1 VATTNNILLGTSG
14 WSYKEWI
21 GPFYTKQDKSFLK
34 AYTSVFNT
42 VEIDSTFY
50 RYPSKGTA
58 MGWARY
64 SPEGFVFTAKLP
76 KLITHEKKL
85 GIVSDVEKDLNTF
98 VDLMEPLWLGGKL
111 GCLLIQLPP
120 SFDYKPKELESFFK
134 ILPSQIKFAVEFRN
148 LSWMR
153 EETWFLLEKYN
164 VAYAIVDEP
173 LLPPEVHIT
182 SDIAYFRWHGKGEQP
197 WFDYRYKTEELEP
210 WIPKLKNT
218 SEKAKKIYGYFNN
231 HFHGY
236 AVENCLQI
244 LQMLGQ
250 MTPQQDYS
258 LQKVQSH
265 FETLGKTMEMKLDA
279 FKEMDTQTPEKLLLA
294 FTDAKRLSRAKE
306 IRDDELQI
314 TKQTSKIIEAT
325 LRDYKVL
332 IDLEDRMLRHNCE
345 DWAKGLASK
354 RICKHISKVIL
365 SINRNT
371 ALDLL
376 RDLQQNKNE
385 WKFEL
390 IPNTSDKS

>member
-1 VATTNNILLGTSG
+1 
-14 WSYKEWI
+14 
-21 GPFYTKQDKSFLK
+21 
-34 AYTSVFNT
+34 
-42 VEIDSTFY
+42 
-50 RYPSKGTA
+50 
-58 MGWARY
+58 
-64 SPEGFVFTAKLP
+64 
-76 KLITHEKKL
+76 
-85 GIVSDVEKDLNTF
+85 
-98 VDLMEPLWLGGKL
+98 
-111 GCLLIQLPP
+111 
-120 SFDYKPKELESFFK
+120 
-134 ILPSQIKFAVEFRN
+134 
-148 LSWMR
+148 
-153 EETWFLLEKYN
+153 
-164 VAYAIVDEP
+164 
-173 LLPPEVHIT
+173 
-182 SDIAYFRWHGKGEQP
+182 
-197 WFDYRYKTEELEP
+197 
-210 WIPKLKNT
+210 
-218 SEKAKKIYGYFNN
+218 
-231 HFHGY
+231 
-236 AVENCLQI
+236 
-244 LQMLGQ
+244 
-250 MTPQQDYS
+250 
-258 LQKVQSH
+258 
-265 FETLGKTMEMKLDA
+265 MEMKLDA